1 MAVHEIIPS
10 TNVKMEDIR
19 DTLNAN
25 EGNVTNVLGTFFTD
39 SAKINIF
46 AARKPF
52 EIANRETAL
61 SEDEFWQNGFG
72 LRAYTFLG
80 TSAEFIS
87 DMASKLA
94 DSEWVARRGMTYL
107 KVSTAKRLSDFR
119 GYYPKAKL
127 YESVVA
133 GDNWINYPPSTTG
146 VIDLNE
152 LDGEAPDVPITTPN
166 WTAAENYPVTRSA
179 TEANILDILASTFK
193 NPHYDFSYLKS
204 LRRGVLIAGAEFAF
218 ETISWKEI
226 FSRVDSSGLTF
237 EQNLTPGVVNNI
249 SVIDFLTSYT
259 GTADKIGTA
268 GRQTFYIISISE
280 QQIIPDF
287 IVTINTNV
295 TPDYYYEVWLDI
307 NGVNGH
313 NEALVFIDLYCPKL
327 EVGVVGSNGVFDVI
341 TSVDLSG
348 INNRSYFGTF
358 GNGTPNMGY
367 TGTLRARFTS
377 RINNDPTSKIRKEA
391 IADWT

>member
-1 MAVHEIIPS
+1 MAVYNIIPT
-10 TNVKMEDIR
+10 TNVLMADIR

-25 EGNVTNVLGTFFTD
+25 GGSVDNILGSFFKD
-39 SAKINIF
+39 AAKINIY

-72 LRAYTFLG
+72 LRAYKFSG
-80 TSAEFIS
+80 TSTAFVS
-87 DMASKLA
+87 DMASKMTN
-94 DSEWVARRGMTYL
+94 SSWVERRGLTYL
-107 KVSTAKRLSDFR
+107 NVTTAKRLSDFR

-127 YESVVA
+127 GDSVVA
-133 GDNWINYPPSTTG
+133 GGTWINFTPSTTG

-152 LDGEAPDVPITTPN
+152 LDGEAPNVPISTPD
-166 WTAAENYPVTRSA
+166 WTAAENYTITRSA
-179 TEANILDILASTFK
+179 TDANILDVLASTVK

-218 ETISWKEI
+218 ENISWKEML
-226 FSRVDSSGLTF
+226 SKVDSSGLTL
-237 EQNLTPGVVNNI
+237 EQRLTPGVINNI
-249 SVIDFLTSYT
+249 SVIDFLTTYT
-259 GTADKIGTA
+259 GTADDIGTT
-268 GRQTFYIISISE
+268 GSSTYYLISISE

-313 NEALVFIDLYCPKL
+313 NEALVFTDLYCPKL
-327 EVGVVGSNGVFDVI
+327 EVGVVGNNGVFDVI

-348 INNRSYFGTF
+348 INNRLYFGTF
-358 GNGTPNMGY
+358 GNGTVNMGY

-391 IADWT
+391 IADWI

>member
-10 TNVKMEDIR
+10 TNVSMADIR

-25 EGNVTNVLGTFFTD
+25 KGNVTNVLGSFFTD
-39 SAKINIF
+39 AANINIF

-72 LRAYTFLG
+72 LRAYTFFG
-80 TSAEFIS
+80 TSAAFIS

-133 GDNWINYPPSTTG
+133 GGNWINYPPSTTG
-146 VIDLNE
+146 QIDLNE
-152 LDGEAPDVPITTPN
+152 LDGEAPEVQISTPN

-226 FSRVDSSGLTF
+226 LSRKDSSGLTF
-237 EQNLTPGVVNNI
+237 EEKLEPGVVNNI

-268 GRQTFYIISISE
+268 GRQSFYIISISE

-295 TPDYYYEVWLDI
+295 TPDYYYEVWVSI
-307 NGVNGH
+307 NGIKEN
-313 NEALVFIDLYCPKL
+313 NEKLLFNDLYCPKL
-327 EVGVVGSNGVFDVI
+327 EIGAVGSNEVFDVI
-341 TSVDLSG
+341 TSVDLSS
-348 INNRSYFGTF
+348 INNNLYFGTF

>member
-1 MAVHEIIPS
+1 MVQEIIPS
-10 TNVKMEDIR
+10 TNIKLEDIR

-25 EGNVTNVLGTFFTD
+25 KGNVTNVLGSFFTD
-39 SAKINIF
+39 AANINIF

-72 LRAYTFLG
+72 LRAYTFFG
-80 TSAEFIS
+80 TSAAFIS

-133 GDNWINYPPSTTG
+133 GGNWINYPPSTTG
-146 VIDLNE
+146 QIDLNE
-152 LDGEAPDVPITTPN
+152 LDGEAPEVQISTPN

-218 ETISWKEI
+218 ETISWKEML
-226 FSRVDSSGLTF
+226 SKVDSSGLTL
-237 EQNLTPGVVNNI
+237 EQRLTPGVINNI
-249 SVIDFLTSYT
+249 SVIDFLTTYT
-259 GTADKIGTA
+259 GTADDIGTA
-268 GRQTFYIISISE
+268 GSSSFYLISISE

-307 NGVNGH
+307 NGVNEH
-313 NEALVFIDLYCPKL
+313 NEALVFTDLYCPKL
-327 EVGVVGSNGVFDVI
+327 EVGAVNNGVFDVI

-348 INNRSYFGTF
+348 INNRLYFGTF